1 MQKKLRF
8 LAFVMLASMAGSIDG
23 CKEDNELPS
32 PVIESFTPT
41 SGVQWD
47 AVTITGTDFSTTAAD
62 NIVKFNGVA
71 ATVTTSTATS
81 ITTTVPIDATTGSIT
96 VEIPGRQGTTASGTT
111 FRVDLLF
118 TAQLKGSSESTPN
131 SSTAT
136 GTARLVYNKDT
147 KVFTN
152 VTTFSGLTPNNGH
165 IHKGAVGVAGPV
177 IYPFSGVS
185 TSPINYTSGTLTAD
199 QEADLIGGLNYVN
212 LHTTTFPSG
221 EIRGQLLKPT
231 TP

>member
-1 MQKKLRF
+1 MT
-8 LAFVMLASMAGSIDG
+8 VSCD
-23 CKEDNELPS
+23 EDEAPA
-32 PVIESFTPT
+32 PTITSFTPE

-47 AVTITGTDFSTTAAD
+47 VVTITGTNFSTTAAD

-71 ATVTTSTATS
+71 ATVSASTATT
-81 ITTTVPIDATTGSIT
+81 ITTAVPIDATSGNIT
-96 VEIPGRQGTTASGTT
+96 VEVGGKSATSSAS

-118 TAQLKGSSESTPN
+118 TAQLKGSSEAPTPN

-136 GTARLVYNKDT
+136 GTSTLKYNKDT
-147 KVFTN
+147 RIFSV

-177 IYPFSGVS
+177 VFGFSGVA
-185 TSPINYTSGTLTAD
+185 TSPINYTSVAITTD
-199 QEADLIGGLNYVN
+199 QEADLIGGLYYVN
-212 LHTTTFPSG
+212 LHTTAFPSG

-231 TP
+231 Q